1 MKDKLI
7 FLTIGLLLGAI
18 ISTGSIYFYSLTTVS
33 NNQNT
38 QQSPQMLGTPP
49 SGDSSTPPSM
59 PNNNT
64 QSN

>member
-1 MKDKLI
+1 MKDKII
-7 FLTIGLLLGAI
+7 FLIIGILLGAI
-18 ISTGSIYFYSLTTVS
+18 ISTGSIYFYTLTTVS

-49 SGDSSTPPSM
+49 SGDNSTSPSM
-59 PNNNT
+59 PNNNS